1 MKGWNPIK
9 GMKFT
14 VKDVEYVVSQNAW
27 SISEQFEY
35 MNKENGKKYI
45 STVSKFDEGVVSGLI
60 ELV

>member
-1 MKGWNPIK
+1 MFRPIK
-9 GMKFT
+9 PMKFK
-14 VKDVEYVVSQNAW
+14 VKDVLYVVSQNAW
-27 SISEQFEY
+27 SISEEFEY

>member
-1 MKGWNPIK
+1 
-9 GMKFT
+9 MKFK
-14 VKDVEYVVSQNAW
+14 VKDVLYVVSQNAW
-27 SISEQFEY
+27 SISEEFEY